1 VLDNIVEI
9 DIDLIKQ
16 NIQEADVLTFF
27 FPLLGKALVADMRL
41 GDNSGPVVYLAPIA
55 ESYADRYLSVRRHRP
70 DLANP
75 ESFST
80 IPWSNRVSSLES
92 FGLWDVLISRLAN
105 LDGNENT
112 QLMDVANDNLK
123 KLKSIESIEVLRAIT
138 GDTYKTLWTK

>member
-1 VLDNIVEI
+1 MLDNIVEI

-27 FPLLGKALVADMRL
+27 FPLLEKALVADMRL